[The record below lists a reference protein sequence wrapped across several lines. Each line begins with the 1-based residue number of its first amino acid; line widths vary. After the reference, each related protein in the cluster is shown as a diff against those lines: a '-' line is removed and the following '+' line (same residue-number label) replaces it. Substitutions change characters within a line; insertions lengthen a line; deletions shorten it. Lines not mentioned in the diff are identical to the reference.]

1 MSITQNNG
9 GENIMP
15 LSDYYLWAG
24 TALILLELLHFQ
36 RQRKLNDQRTKL
48 LYGMLGISLIICV
61 GGILLTTWISNKM
74 AGELQARIMLHIV
87 YLAQFCLPLMLL
99 RMETYC

>member
-1 MSITQNNG
+1 MSF
-9 GENIMP
+9 
-15 LSDYYLWAG
+15 SDHYLWAG

-61 GGILLTTWISNKM
+61 GGILLTTWILNKM
-74 AGELQARIMLHIV
+74 AGALQVRIMLHIV
-87 YLAQFCLPLMLL
+87 YIAQFCLPLMLL
-99 RMETYC
+99 RMICL

>member
-1 MSITQNNG
+1 
-9 GENIMP
+9 MP
-15 LSDYYLWAG
+15 FSDYYLWAG

-61 GGILLTTWISNKM
+61 GGILLATQISNKM
-74 AGELQARIMLHIV
+74 AGELQTRIMIHALI
-87 YLAQFCLPLMLL
+87 
-99 RMETYC
+99 